1 MIKTELVEVLTDLKS
16 RVMTIPNDE
25 LIFYDKYRIYT
36 DIDNIIERLKDDEN
50 TEIERYDY
58 DREEKD
64 SNDKT

>member
-36 DIDNIIERLKDDEN
+36 DIDNIIERLKDDEK
-50 TEIERYDY
+50 I
-58 DREEKD
+58 K
-64 SNDKT
+64 KK

>member
-1 MIKTELVEVLTDLKS
+1 MIKAELIEVLTDLKN

-36 DIDNIIERLKDDEN
+36 DIDSIIERLKDDEKN

-58 DREEKD
+58 DRVGK
-64 SNDKT
+64 K